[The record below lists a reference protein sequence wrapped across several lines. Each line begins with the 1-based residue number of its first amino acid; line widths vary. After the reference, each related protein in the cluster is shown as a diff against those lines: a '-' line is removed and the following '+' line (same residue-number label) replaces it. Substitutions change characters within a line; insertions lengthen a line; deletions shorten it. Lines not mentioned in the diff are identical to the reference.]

1 MNSSN
6 KSNMN
11 KFDADLRKFADSVNA
26 DFMKLIKK
34 IVFDL
39 FRKIVMKTPV
49 DTGRARASWAVAK
62 HSPGDFVHPEFKSTI
77 GKGTATTMAMGNLPN
92 IDDPYATYFIFNNV
106 PYIVRL
112 ENGHSKQA
120 PVGMVQVAL
129 AEMEAELFRLS
140 P

>member
-1 MNSSN
+1 MAKNN
-6 KSNMN
+6 IQ
-11 KFDADLRKFADSVNA
+11 KFDADLKKFANTINA
-26 DFMKLIKK
+26 DFHKLLKK
-34 IVFDL
+34 VIFDL
-39 FRKIVMKTPV
+39 FRKIVVKTPV

-62 HSPGDFVHPEFKSTI
+62 HAPGDFVQPKFEASI
-77 GKGTATTMAMGNLPN
+77 GKGSATTTAMGNLPQ
-92 IDDPYATYFIFNNV
+92 IDDPYAVYFIFNNV

-129 AEMEAELFRLS
+129 AEMEAELFSLE